1 MAPLTSIEWIIRLG
15 KWLENKE
22 VNMKKE
28 KTIRELI
35 NELQK
40 DVKIVARARFN
51 KVTRLKRQSQLA
63 LIAISFLSFTLIIAS
78 ISTELYCI
86 SAIKIPYTKYEMSI
100 WFFSILSS
108 IFILTISI
116 FISKNQYDLQI
127 SRLYASAVQINRIVR
142 NLELVGTYTD
152 DKLESEYQKKLDEY
166 NHILDND
173 HVNHDTIDYLSV
185 KPLQCEWE

>member
-1 MAPLTSIEWIIRLG
+1 
-15 KWLENKE
+15 
-22 VNMKKE
+22 MKKE

-185 KPLQCEWE
+185 KPLQCGWE

>member
-1 MAPLTSIEWIIRLG
+1 
-15 KWLENKE
+15 
-22 VNMKKE
+22 
-28 KTIRELI
+28 
-35 NELQK
+35 
-40 DVKIVARARFN
+40 
-51 KVTRLKRQSQLA
+51 
-63 LIAISFLSFTLIIAS
+63 
-78 ISTELYCI
+78 
-86 SAIKIPYTKYEMSI
+86 MSI

-185 KPLQCEWE
+185 KPLQCGWE

>member
-185 KPLQCEWE
+185 KPLQCGWE